1 MAVPS
6 IVTDGNYKVPQQVGA
21 GEWSTPFSDK
31 GGIILPYNETGDQRT
46 AELKIK
52 YRVDQNYYKRTKPG
66 TQIRVEGGGITY
78 KGDMWLVHEG
88 DTSDVGNG
96 ILEYTLT
103 FSSLPCA
110 RVEFGTTNYAR
121 QELTTDGDIV
131 TIAETVP
138 CQIRYEYS
146 MKPIPQIDAPRIEKI
161 ANSYFTYGNWGK
173 FVPGNWYL
181 AEDTENGIYK
191 GPIYYR
197 KSIYI
202 RWKALTLRN

>member
-6 IVTDGNYKVPQQVGA
+6 IVTDGNYKVPIQVGA

-52 YRVDQNYYKRTKPG
+52 YRIDQNYYKRTKAG
-66 TQIRVEGGGITY
+66 TRIKTG
-78 KGDMWLVHEG
+78 KGYMWLVHES

-146 MKPIPQIDAPRIEKI
+146 LKPIPQIDAPRIEKI

-197 KSIYI
+197 KGIYI